1 MRSNNK
7 KRSVIL
13 GAFIVGGVAIFI
25 TGLLTLG
32 NQKKTFE
39 KKVTVKATFNDVGG
53 LHVGN
58 NVWYLGVKVGTIK
71 KMQFTGKFTGAN
83 SHEYRV

>member
-1 MRSNNK
+1 MRSNNN
-7 KRSVIL
+7 KRGVIL
-13 GAFIVGGVAIFI
+13 GAFIVVGLAIFI

-53 LHVGN
+53 LQVGN
-58 NVWYLGVKVGTIK
+58 NVWFLGV
-71 KMQFTGKFTGAN
+71 
-83 SHEYRV
+83 